1 MNKTSLID
9 SRTREIVAAAAEVH
23 KMMGAGF
30 LDPVYQEALALEFS
44 WRGIPFRKD
53 VPLLISYKS
62 AILSTSMKAQFVCF
76 DEVLVELNSPDDTE
90 LNATTRMMNNLKATG
105 LETGILL
112 YFGGESLEYRFLSL
126 GKDESERVTYGQRH
140 GE

>member
-9 SRTREIVAAAAEVH
+9 TRTREIVAAAAEVH
-23 KMMGAGF
+23 KTMGAGL
-30 LDPVYQEALALEFS
+30 LDPVYGEALALEFS

-90 LNATTRMMNNLKATG
+90 LNAATRIMNNLKATG

-112 YFGGESLEYRFLSL
+112 HFGSGSLEYRFLSL
-126 GKDESERVTYGQRH
+126 GKDESDWVTYGDIY
-140 GE
+140 GG